1 MKTTKTLTLQ
11 KSTFTFLSL
20 FFALFFFSS
29 IAQAQEITVKGIVK
43 GNVETEI
50 EPLMEA
56 SVYLKG
62 TNFATTTNKKGE
74 FTFPKKLKK
83 GDILVFSYL
92 GYLKKQIK
100 ISEKSTFITV
110 VLEEESIEMLG
121 ALNSNKRYKSKRPK
135 Q

>member
-1 MKTTKTLTLQ
+1 MKTTNTITLQ
-11 KSTFTFLSL
+11 KSSFTFLSL
-20 FFALFFFSS
+20 VFAFFFFSS
-29 IAQAQEITVKGIVK
+29 VAQAQEITVKGIVK

-56 SVYLKG
+56 TVYLKG
-62 TNFATTTNKKGE
+62 TNYATTTNKKGE

-83 GDILVFSYL
+83 GDILVFTYL

-100 ISEKSTFITV
+100 INEKSSFMTV

>member
-43 GNVETEI
+43 GYVEKET
-50 EPLMEA
+50 EPLMGA
-56 SVYLKG
+56 SIYLKG
-62 TNFATTTNKKGE
+62 TNDATTTNKKGE
-74 FTFPKKLKK
+74 FTFPKKVKK

-92 GYLKKQIK
+92 GYIKKQIK

>member
-1 MKTTKTLTLQ
+1 MKTTKTLTSQ

-20 FFALFFFSS
+20 FFALFFFSTVVK
-29 IAQAQEITVKGIVK
+29 AQEIRVKGVVK
-43 GNVETEI
+43 GYIEKEI

-92 GYLKKQIK
+92 GYLKKQVK
-100 ISEKSTFITV
+100 INEKSAFISV

-121 ALNSNKRYKSKRPK
+121 ALNSNKRYKSKKPK